1 MLLVEL
7 ALIRWVGSNVVY
19 LSYFSNFV
27 LLGSFL
33 GIGVGFLRANART
46 DLFPWAPLALGALVA
61 FIYFFPV
68 KINRSGSDLIFFGE
82 FTSTGLPAWVTLPVI
97 FLAVA
102 GVLTMIAQGVART
115 FALFEPLEAYRLDI
129 IGSILGIAVFSALAF
144 LHAPPVAWG
153 LVAGAT
159 FLVLGTGRGLVRVV
173 PIAGFVILLAVESVA
188 PHDSWSPYYK
198 ITTTPNPDS
207 TYRVDVNGIPHQA
220 ITSTEQ
226 RRREEP
232 LYFLPYERSVSR
244 KLDDVLVVGAGNGTD
259 VAIALEKGAGRV
271 DAVEI
276 DPRLYELGVELQPQR
291 PYQDERV
298 EAHIDDGR
306 AFLHRTD
313 RRYDMILFA
322 LPDSLTLVSGQSQLR
337 LESFLFTTQ
346 AIEEAREH
354 LKPGGVFSMYNY
366 YRERWL
372 VDRLAHTLEEVY
384 GHRPCLDLGGQGHF
398 ASMTIA
404 RDPATM
410 TCAGVWAPESD
421 PVPPPASDDY
431 PFLYLEDRGLPSIYV
446 VALGLILVAS
456 LVVVRVSSGPLG
468 AMRPYLDLFC
478 MGAAFLL
485 LETKSVVQFA
495 LLFGTTWFV
504 NALVFAGVL
513 LSVLA
518 AIEVA
523 RRIPRGLTVPL
534 YAGLGIALAVAYA
547 LPLERLLVLPVPVRF
562 AVATTVAFAPIFLAN
577 LIFAERFRDVG
588 SSTVAFGANL
598 LGAMVGGLLEYA
610 SLLVGYRALLIGVAM
625 LYGLAF
631 VTRPGQRAVAPAA
644 GMGGG

>member
-33 GIGVGFLRANART
+33 GIGVGFLRANAKT
-46 DLFPWAPLALGALVA
+46 DLFPWAPAALGALVA
-61 FIYFFPV
+61 FISFFPV
-68 KINRSGSDLIFFGE
+68 KINRSGSELIFFGE
-82 FTSTGLPAWVTLPVI
+82 ATSTGLPAWITLPVI

-102 GVLTMIAQGVART
+102 AVLSMIAQGVART
-115 FALFEPLEAYRLDI
+115 FARFEPLEAYRLDI
-129 IGSILGIAVFSALAF
+129 VGSILGIAVFSGLAF

-153 LVAGAT
+153 LTAAAL
-159 FLVLGTGRGLVRVV
+159 FLVLGNGWGAVQIV
-173 PIAGFVILLAVESVA
+173 PIAGFVILLAVESLA
-188 PHDSWSPYYK
+188 PNDSWSPYYK
-198 ITTTPNPDS
+198 ITTAPTANG

-220 ITSTEQ
+220 IASIEQ

-244 KLDDVLVVGAGNGTD
+244 KLDDVLIVGAGNGTD

-276 DPRLYELGVELQPQR
+276 DPRLYELGLELQPQR
-291 PYQDERV
+291 PYQDDRV
-298 EAHIDDGR
+298 DVHIDDGR

-337 LESFLFTTQ
+337 LESFLFTTE
-346 AIEEAREH
+346 ALAEAREH

-372 VDRLAHTLEEVY
+372 VDRLASTLEEVY
-384 GHRPCLDLGGQGHF
+384 GHRPCLDLSSAGHF
-398 ASMTIA
+398 ASMTISP
-404 RDPATM
+404 DPAAM
-410 TCAGVWAPESD
+410 TCASVWAPESD
-421 PVPPPASDDY
+421 PVPAPVSDDY
-431 PFLYLEDRGLPSIYV
+431 PFLYLENRGLPSIYV
-446 VALGLILVAS
+446 VALGLILLAS

-468 AMRPYLDLFC
+468 AMRPYFDLFC

-485 LETKSVVQFA
+485 LGTKSVVQFA

-504 NALVFAGVL
+504 NALVFVGIL

-534 YAGLGIALAVAYA
+534 YVGLGIALAVAYV
-547 LPLERLLVLPVPVRF
+547 LPLERLLVLAVPVRF
-562 AVATTVAFAPIFLAN
+562 VVATAVAFAPIFLAN

-598 LGAMVGGLLEYA
+598 LGAIVGGLLEYA
-610 SLLVGYRALLIGVAM
+610 SLLVGYRALLIAVAL

-631 VTRPGQRAVAPAA
+631 VTRPGRRAVAPA
-644 GMGGG
+644 GGVGGG